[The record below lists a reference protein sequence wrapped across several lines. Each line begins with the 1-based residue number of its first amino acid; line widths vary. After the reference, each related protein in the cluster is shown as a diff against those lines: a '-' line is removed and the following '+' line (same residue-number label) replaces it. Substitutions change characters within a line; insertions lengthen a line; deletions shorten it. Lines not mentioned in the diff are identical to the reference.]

1 MGETMS
7 FDLETLDIEGYN
19 GKRIMNK
26 FLKQKSGS
34 GPLSVVLPGLR
45 YNVDMPILYYTT
57 GILLAAGHSVL
68 SVDIRYSEI
77 QEFMSGSSQER
88 TKWMFKD
95 AETIYNTIQS
105 LEGHNLSVLAGK
117 SLGTIL
123 MSYMVQNNQDIQECK
138 TLWLTPLLHHD
149 LVVNQMI
156 AHKGKLVPDE
166 PRYKPRGSISPD
178 PERIMAP
185 MGWRKGQ
192 PSPNFHYENKTI
204 GWMRT
209 CTCRESEIDE
219 IRSKPCIVLDPFAGS
234 GTVSRVAEKLGRKH
248 VALDL
253 AYQDHQK
260 KRMREVQ
267 REMYS

>member
-1 MGETMS
+1 MYKSLGETMS

-19 GKRIMNK
+19 GKSIMNK

-95 AETIYNTIQS
+95 AETIYNTIQG
-105 LEGHNLSVLAGK
+105 LEGFNLSVLAGK

-123 MSYMVQNNQDIQECK
+123 MSYMVQNYLDIQECK

-156 AHKGKLVPDE
+156 AHKGKSLVVIGTADSIYDDDKISRLVE
-166 PRYKPRGSISPD
+166 EGKCEILAIPRGNHSLDVPGGVLESMKQLTSIMSSFND
-178 PERIMAP
+178 FVR
-185 MGWRKGQ
+185 
-192 PSPNFHYENKTI
+192 
-204 GWMRT
+204 
-209 CTCRESEIDE
+209 
-219 IRSKPCIVLDPFAGS
+219 
-234 GTVSRVAEKLGRKH
+234 
-248 VALDL
+248 
-253 AYQDHQK
+253 
-260 KRMREVQ
+260 
-267 REMYS
+267 